1 MNLWVPEDDEFRY
14 LRTDTRYRKKGRFL
28 MKRTMI
34 ALLLVG
40 ALLTPLAAAPG
51 DYTDLGSGWGET
63 KTMASMGGYLWIIYG
78 DTLYRVDEQGAYRD
92 MGSGWGEGYHM
103 TATDNYLWIVYG
115 DTLYRVDANGAYQSM
130 GSGWGETL
138 AMTSLNNTVYIVYAD
153 TLYRVE
159 AE

>member
-1 MNLWVPEDDEFRY
+1 
-14 LRTDTRYRKKGRFL
+14 
-28 MKRTMI
+28 MKRTI
-34 ALLLVG
+34 ISLLLVG

-63 KTMASMGGYLWIIYG
+63 KTMASMGGYLWI
-78 DTLYRVDEQGAYRD
+78 
-92 MGSGWGEGYHM
+92 
-103 TATDNYLWIVYG
+103 VYG
-115 DTLYRVDANGAYQSM
+115 DTLYRVDSGGNYQSM